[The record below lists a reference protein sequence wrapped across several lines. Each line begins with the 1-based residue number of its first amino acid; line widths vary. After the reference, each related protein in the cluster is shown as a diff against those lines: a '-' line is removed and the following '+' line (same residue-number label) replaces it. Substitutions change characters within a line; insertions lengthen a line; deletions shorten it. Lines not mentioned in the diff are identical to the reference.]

1 MYNKCLKI
9 WSPGLLND
17 LNFLDPHRVKE
28 AFNDMNAYNAGGPDG
43 MKSIVFQN
51 LSDIMLNRISKIYK
65 ACIKLNYTPPQWC
78 EADVIFL
85 AKPEKSR

>member
-1 MYNKCLKI
+1 M
-9 WSPGLLND
+9 
-17 LNFLDPHRVKE
+17 KE

-51 LSDIMLNRISKIYK
+51 LSDNMLNRISKIYK